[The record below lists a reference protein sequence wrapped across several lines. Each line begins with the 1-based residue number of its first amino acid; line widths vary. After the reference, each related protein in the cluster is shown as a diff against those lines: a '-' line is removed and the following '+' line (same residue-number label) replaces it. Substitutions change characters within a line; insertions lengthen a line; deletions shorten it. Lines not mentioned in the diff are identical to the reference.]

1 MFLEGLDP
9 AKHGIN
15 HPAPSQGPTAS
26 LAVFVKLL
34 KNVRSGFHL
43 FKKAKNTDTKEIRVF
58 TKVNSEEGVLL
69 LQVTGYK
76 LRLTVLS

>member
-15 HPAPSQGPTAS
+15 HPAPFQGPAAS

>member
-1 MFLEGLDP
+1 MFLEGPDP

-15 HPAPSQGPTAS
+15 HPAPSQGPAAS

-34 KNVRSGFHL
+34 KNL
-43 FKKAKNTDTKEIRVF
+43 FEKAKNTDTKEIRVF

-69 LQVTGYK
+69 LQVTGYN